1 MNEPLGSLIGKDAV
15 RSYWAKASEL
25 IPDLHFELVT
35 TLVGVNSITLYYQ
48 GPLGMS
54 TQCLQF
60 GTELEALGGH
70 SQRPLVIER
79 DAIHSY

>member
-1 MNEPLGSLIGKDAV
+1 MTSSAIVPLMNEPLSSLIGKDAV

-54 TQCLQF
+54 TECLQF
-60 GTELEALGGH
+60 GTDQKVHRVFAH
-70 SQRPLVIER
+70 Y
-79 DAIHSY
+79 AA

>member
-1 MNEPLGSLIGKDAV
+1 MTSSAIDRLMNEPSGSPIGKDTV
-15 RSYWAKASEL
+15 RSYWAKALEL

-54 TQCLQF
+54 TECLQF
-60 GTELEALGGH
+60 GTDQKVHRAFAH
-70 SQRPLVIER
+70 Y
-79 DAIHSY
+79 AA